1 MIRLT
6 TALWLGLVSVAGGAL
21 FHISYQVERLEAERR
36 ALAQAIEQ
44 ERQTIRILRA
54 EWAYLNQ
61 PGRLAEMAEAWTG
74 LAPMRPDQLIASISE
89 IPHPLPAGEV
99 VAASPARM
107 VQLSGVPEFPTVP
120 LPGVKPAAVSDRR
133 PAPPPTPAGDAVPP
147 PPLPAPPT
155 VRGGGTAPPLIL
167 ARFRPNPPALRLD
180 ESR

>member
-21 FHISYQVERLEAERR
+21 FHISYQVERLEAESR
-36 ALAQAIEQ
+36 ALTQAIEQ

-54 EWAYLNQ
+54 EWAYLNR
-61 PGRLAEMAEAWTG
+61 PDHLGEMAEVWTG
-74 LAPMRPDQLIASISE
+74 LAPMRPEQMIASVSE
-89 IPHPLPAGEV
+89 IPHPLPAGDGV
-99 VAASPARM
+99 SPAPVRM
-107 VQLSGVPEFPTVP
+107 VPFSGVPEFTSVP
-120 LPGVKPAAVSDRR
+120 LPGVKPTAVSDRR

-155 VRGGGTAPPLIL
+155 VRGGGTAPPLVL
-167 ARFRPNPPALRLD
+167 ARFRSNPTTFVLD